1 MDHFL
6 PIMKMPKTYWLLI
19 IGIVLSG
26 LALGGCSRLLP
37 PRKGEAHSFQLVL
50 DTRRFPVETLS
61 GCFVPQIF
69 PAISKIPIVYAQ
81 KIPPNAVFTSAS
93 VEVLA
98 KSGDMKVLEPVIE
111 DNQVYL
117 KFAVPSAESSSQ
129 YNVLVRVKYEY
140 RR

>member
-1 MDHFL
+1 
-6 PIMKMPKTYWLLI
+6 MKIFKTPSFVLLV
-19 IGIVLSG
+19 GAVL
-26 LALGGCSRLLP
+26 LAGSLNGCWRLFP

-61 GCFVPQIF
+61 GCFVPEIY

-81 KIPPNAVFTSAS
+81 PIPPNAILTSAS
-93 VEVLA
+93 IEVLA
-98 KSGDMKVLEPVIE
+98 KSGDMKVLETVIE
-111 DNQVYL
+111 NNQVYL
-117 KFAVPSAESSSQ
+117 KFAVPTPESSAQ

>member
-1 MDHFL
+1 
-6 PIMKMPKTYWLLI
+6 MKISLKRGALFALT
-19 IGIVLSG
+19 VLAG
-26 LALGGCSRLLP
+26 FALTGCSRLLP
-37 PRKGEAHSFQLVL
+37 PRKGEAHSYQLVL

-61 GCFVPQIF
+61 GCFVPEIY

-81 KIPPNAVFTSAS
+81 KVPPNAVFTSAT

-98 KSGDMKVLEPVIE
+98 SSGEMKVLETVIE

-117 KFAVPSAESSSQ
+117 KFAVPTPESSSQ